1 MIKVQIRNENFNEN
15 QQEVK
20 IQKMR
25 SVNKNFNENQQKV
38 KIQKMR
44 RWRGKRKPEDQRCCG
59 IPRTRPKKS
68 EKNMK

>member
-1 MIKVQIRNENFNEN
+1 MQFRNEIFNEN
-15 QQEVK
+15 QQTIN

-44 RWRGKRKPEDQRCCG
+44 R
-59 IPRTRPKKS
+59 
-68 EKNMK
+68 

>member
-1 MIKVQIRNENFNEN
+1 MIKMQIRNENLNEN
-15 QQEVK
+15 QQKVK

-44 RWRGKRKPEDQRCCG
+44 R
-59 IPRTRPKKS
+59 
-68 EKNMK
+68 

>member
-1 MIKVQIRNENFNEN
+1 MQIRNENFNEN
-15 QQEVK
+15 QQKVK

-44 RWRGKRKPEDQRCCG
+44 R
-59 IPRTRPKKS
+59 
-68 EKNMK
+68 